1 MELKITSKN
10 ASNEVT
16 VFEGMKMMGN
26 VADVTDKT
34 TKEIIDYVKGLPRIS
49 KYTGSSAPSVK
60 LGEAVVKLSY
70 KFYTDEE
77 KATYKS
83 YRDGHTGT
91 GGGSTK
97 TTKRS
102 EEDYNAGLEALEN
115 MKKVGASKEVLDLM
129 EAFVNRLKPVDPAV
143 AKARA
148 MLESLTP
155 EQRALLG
162 LPC

>member
-1 MELKITSKN
+1 MELKITGKN
-10 ASNEVT
+10 ASGHVTTFNEMKLDRKNQYV
-16 VFEGMKMMGN
+16 EGS
-26 VADVTDKT
+26 DDKT
-34 TKEIIDYVKGLPRIS
+34 RDFVRDLPRIEP
-49 KYTGSSAPSVK
+49 YTGANNVRVLHEGK
-60 LGEAVVKLSY
+60 EYTLSF
-70 KFYTDEE
+70 KFYTDKE
-77 KATYKS
+77 KEVYKT
-83 YRDGHTGT
+83 YRDDHKGT
-91 GGGSTK
+91 GGSSK

-148 MLESLTP
+148 LLDSLTP
-155 EQRALLG
+155 EQKKLLG